1 MLPPGSMKG
10 EEKESK
16 TVAQIEENNK
26 MIKLN
31 LPVVLNIFNILYIFY
46 ILNINEQNTPV
57 KR

>member
-1 MLPPGSMKG
+1 MKG
-10 EEKESK
+10 EKKESK

-31 LPVVLNIFNILYIFY
+31 LLVVLNIFYILYIFY
-46 ILNINEQNTPV
+46 ILNINEQNTPI